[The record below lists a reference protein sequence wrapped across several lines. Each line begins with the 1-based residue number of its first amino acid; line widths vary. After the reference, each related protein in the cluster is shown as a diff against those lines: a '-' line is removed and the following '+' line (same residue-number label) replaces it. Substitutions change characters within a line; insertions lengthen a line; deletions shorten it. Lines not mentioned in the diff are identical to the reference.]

1 MAETVR
7 AATGE
12 AVAEPGRVR
21 EGLRAYGLIAAMW
34 VRSTMAYRASFA
46 LTTFTNFAVTGLD
59 FVAILLMFSRVDA
72 LGGFSLAEI
81 AFLYGLSSLAFGLA
95 DMLIGSIERLGRRV
109 RDGTLDTLL
118 VRPAPV
124 LAQVA
129 ADRFALR
136 RLGRVTQGLLV
147 LGFALSS
154 LDIDWTPLKLLLMPG
169 MVLSG
174 GAIFCAVFIAG
185 AAFQFV
191 AQDASEVSERV
202 HVRRGD
208 AVAVP
213 AGGVRA
219 GTGARGDLRAA
230 AGLRQLAARVLCAGA
245 AVSAGPARVG
255 GVHVAAGGGGLLC
268 AGRAGVAGGA
278 SFVPEYRELTELD
291 GVERGFIELDGVE
304 KVFDVRKKTGFMKR
318 ERRQVRAV
326 DSISFR
332 VERGEMVGY
341 IGPNGAGKSTTI
353 KMLTG
358 ILTPSAGR
366 LRVAGIDPSRERT
379 RLAHRIGV
387 VFGQR
392 TTLWWD
398 LPLVDSYRLMHRM
411 YRIPDARY
419 RHNLDRLVELLALD
433 DLLDVPVRQLSL
445 GQRMRGDIAAA
456 LLHDPEVLYLDEPT
470 IGLDVVSKSKVREFL
485 REMNAERGTTV
496 LLTTHDLQDIEQ
508 LCKRVMVIDHGR
520 LMYDGPLAGLHEAGE
535 SERTLVVD
543 LEREL
548 PPIDAPAPARVV
560 RVEGPRQWLAFP
572 AAESAAPLVARI
584 AAEYPLVDLSVR
596 EPDIEAVIAK
606 MLHSMGDTPKP
617 PPERA
622 SA

>member
-1 MAETVR
+1 M
-7 AATGE
+7 
-12 AVAEPGRVR
+12 
-21 EGLRAYGLIAAMW
+21 
-34 VRSTMAYRASFA
+34 
-46 LTTFTNFAVTGLD
+46 D
-59 FVAILLMFSRVDA
+59 
-72 LGGFSLAEI
+72 
-81 AFLYGLSSLAFGLA
+81 
-95 DMLIGSIERLGRRV
+95 
-109 RDGTLDTLL
+109 
-118 VRPAPV
+118 
-124 LAQVA
+124 
-129 ADRFALR
+129 
-136 RLGRVTQGLLV
+136 
-147 LGFALSS
+147 
-154 LDIDWTPLKLLLMPG
+154 
-169 MVLSG
+169 
-174 GAIFCAVFIAG
+174 
-185 AAFQFV
+185 
-191 AQDASEVSERV
+191 
-202 HVRRGD
+202 
-208 AVAVP
+208 
-213 AGGVRA
+213 
-219 GTGARGDLRAA
+219 
-230 AGLRQLAARVLCAGA
+230 
-245 AVSAGPARVG
+245 SA
-255 GVHVAAGGGGLLC
+255 
-268 AGRAGVAGGA
+268 
-278 SFVPEYRELTELD
+278 
-291 GVERGFIELDGVE
+291 FIELDGVE

-318 ERRQVRAV
+318 ELRQVRAV

-411 YRIPDARY
+411 YRIPDVRY
-419 RHNLDRLVELLALD
+419 RENLDRLVELLDLG

-520 LMYDGPLAGLHEAGE
+520 MMYDGPLAGLHEAGE

-543 LEREL
+543 FEREL

-560 RVEGPRQWLAFP
+560 RVDGPRQWLAFP

-606 MLHSMGDTPKP
+606 MYE
-617 PPERA
+617 ERA
-622 SA
+622 TA